1 MWMTYLVLFPIPSLY
16 MKKRILFLL
25 ALYFMWLPLLAIQK
39 PVFMLYHHALASGCS
54 LIDYLK
60 VITHGLL
67 LDCTIAGY
75 LTTLPLL
82 MTLVSVWLPGSF
94 YRKLLKGYF
103 GIMAVLIAA
112 IFSVDVALYGYWGF
126 RLDATL
132 FFYLQ
137 SPGDAMASVPLGQF
151 FAQLLMFA
159 VYAFGIYWVL
169 KRFIVPLFPETQ
181 VRKRLGGSLIIILSG
196 GILFIPIRGGVTTST
211 ANVGMVYFSQ
221 NQFLNHSAIN
231 PCFSLIASLSKQQ
244 DFAAQFNFFPE
255 EERKEVMDTLSPH
268 STRGHKGTNPADADL
283 QQKPLQSLLNTS
295 RPNILI
301 ILMESF
307 SANAIGAVGGDSII
321 TPNLNRL
328 SREGV
333 LFTNMYANSFRTD
346 RGIVSV
352 LNGYLAQPTTSIM
365 KYPAKSQTLP
375 SIAKTLTNEGY
386 VADMLY
392 GGDINF
398 TNMQSYFFSSGYSR
412 ITADRD
418 FPLTSRLS
426 KWGAHDHLVFNRL
439 LEDMKAEAA
448 DTASAENAHPFFQVL
463 QTSSSHEPFEVPY
476 RRLANDRL
484 NAFAYTDSCVG
495 DFVKRFR
502 ELPQWKNTV
511 LVLVPDHLGAYP
523 EHLNNLSVDR
533 YQIPLLLIGGAV
545 SEPRRI
551 DIYGS
556 QHDIAATLL
565 AQLSLPHQEFVFSK
579 DMLNPASPH
588 FAFFAVPDAFGMV
601 TPDNQ
606 LIFNCEANAVAV
618 DEGSTKGKNLLP
630 GKAYL
635 QKLYD
640 DIAKR

>member
-1 MWMTYLVLFPIPSLY
+1 

-25 ALYFMWLPLLAIQK
+25 ALFFIWLPLLAVQK
-39 PVFMLYHHALASGCS
+39 PVFLLYHHALASGCS
-54 LIDYLK
+54 LSDYLK

-67 LDCTIAGY
+67 LDCTMAGY
-75 LTTLPLL
+75 LTALPLL
-82 MTLVSVWLPGSF
+82 MTLVSIWLPGTF
-94 YRKLLKGYF
+94 YKKLLKGYF

-137 SPGDAMASVPLGQF
+137 SPKDAMASVPLGQF
-151 FAQLLMFA
+151 FAQLGMFV
-159 VYAFGIYWVL
+159 VYASGIYWVL
-169 KRFIVPLFPETQ
+169 KKCIVPLFPETQ
-181 VRKRLGGSLIIILSG
+181 VRKRLSGSLVVLLSG

-255 EERKEVMDTLSPH
+255 EERKEVMETLSSSPRTGYGNEED
-268 STRGHKGTNPADADL
+268 SM
-283 QQKPLQSLLNTS
+283 KPQTLLNTS

-307 SANAIGAVGGDSII
+307 SANAVGAVGGDSVI

-375 SIAKTLTNEGY
+375 SIAKSLTNEGY
-386 VADMLY
+386 IANMLY

-398 TNMQSYFFSSGYSR
+398 TNMQSYFFGSGYSR

-418 FPLTSRLS
+418 FPITSRLS
-426 KWGAHDHLVFNRL
+426 KWGANDDITFRYLY
-439 LEDMKAEAA
+439 EDIKSRDNQAPWL
-448 DTASAENAHPFFQVL
+448 TTFL
-463 QTSSSHEPFEVPY
+463 TLSSHEPFEVPY
-476 RRLANDRL
+476 HRLDEMGLYPNSV
-484 NAFAYTDSCVG
+484 AFTDSCIG
-495 DFVKRFR
+495 HFIEKLK
-502 ELPQWKNTV
+502 ELPVWKNT
-511 LVLVPDHLGAYP
+511 LVIFVSDHGYP
-523 EHLNNLSVDR
+523 YPKDVTGYEPRR
-533 YQIPLLLIGGAV
+533 YHIPMLWIGGAV
-545 SEPRRI
+545 KEPVVI
-551 DIYGS
+551 DKLAN
-556 QHDIAATLL
+556 QTDLAATLL
-565 AQLSLPHQEFVFSK
+565 NQLEIDH
-579 DMLNPASPH
+579 
-588 FAFFAVPDAFGMV
+588 DAFTFSRNILSPDYPEYAFYTYSNGFGFIDSTGISV
-601 TPDNQ
+601 YDNEGKKTLIETPR
-606 LIFNCEANAVAV
+606 
-618 DEGSTKGKNLLP
+618 EGSDLRLRKGKALL
-630 GKAYL
+630 
-635 QKLYD
+635 QTLYD
-640 DIAKR
+640 DLGNR

>member
-1 MWMTYLVLFPIPSLY
+1 MDDIYLVLSLIPSLY

-25 ALYFMWLPLLAIQK
+25 TLYFMWLPLLAIQK

-75 LTTLPLL
+75 LTALPLL

-169 KRFIVPLFPETQ
+169 KRFIVPLFPETL

-268 STRGHKGTNPADADL
+268 SMRGRKGTNPADADL

-426 KWGAHDHLVFNRL
+426 KWGANDDITFRHLYEDIKNRDNQAPWL
-439 LEDMKAEAA
+439 STFL
-448 DTASAENAHPFFQVL
+448 TL
-463 QTSSSHEPFEVPY
+463 SSHEPFEVPY
-476 RRLANDRL
+476 SRLANERL
-484 NAFAYTDSCVG
+484 NAFAYTDSCIG
-495 DFVKRFR
+495 DFVKQFR
-502 ELPQWKNTV
+502 RLPQWKNTAV
-511 LVLVPDHLGAYP
+511 VLVPDHLGAYP
-523 EHLNNLSVDR
+523 ERIGNLETGR
-533 YQIPLLLIGGAV
+533 YRIPLLIVGGAV
-545 SEPRRI
+545 RGPERI
-551 DIYGS
+551 DVYGS
-556 QHDIAATLL
+556 QQDIAATLL
-565 AQLSLPHQEFVFSK
+565 AQLSISHGEFTFSK

-588 FAFFAVPDAFGMV
+588 FAFFTVPDAFGFL

-606 LIFNCEANAVAV
+606 LIFNNEADAIVV
-618 DEGSTKGKNLLP
+618 DEGPKKGQNLSL
-630 GKAYL
+630 GQAYL

>member
-1 MWMTYLVLFPIPSLY
+1 

-25 ALYFMWLPLLAIQK
+25 ALFVIWLPILAIQK
-39 PVFMLYHHALASGCS
+39 PVFMLYHHALANGCS
-54 LIDYLK
+54 LIDYLR

-75 LTTLPLL
+75 LTALPLL
-82 MTLVSVWLPGSF
+82 MTLVSVWLPGRL

-103 GIMAVLIAA
+103 GIMAMLIAA
-112 IFSVDVALYGYWGF
+112 IFAVDVALYGYWGF

-137 SPGDAMASVPLGQF
+137 SPADAMASVPMGQF
-151 FAQLLMFA
+151 FGQLLMFL
-159 VYAFGIYWVL
+159 VYAFGIYWLL
-169 KRFIVPLFPETQ
+169 KQFIVPLFPETP
-181 VRKRLGGSLIIILSG
+181 VRRRLGGSLVVLLLG

-211 ANVGMVYFSQ
+211 ANVGMVYFSK

-231 PCFSLIASLSKQQ
+231 PCFSLFASLSKQQ

-255 EERKEVMDTLSPH
+255 EERREIFEGLKQDTGRFANRPYGD
-268 STRGHKGTNPADADL
+268 T
-283 QQKPLQSLLNTS
+283 LLNTQ

-301 ILMESF
+301 VLMESF
-307 SANAIGAVGGDSII
+307 SANVVGAVGGDSTV

-328 SREGV
+328 SKEGV

-375 SIAKTLTNEGY
+375 SIARSLTNEGY

-426 KWGAHDHLVFNRL
+426 KWGANDDVTFRHLY
-439 LEDMKAEAA
+439 EDIKSR
-448 DTASAENAHPFFQVL
+448 DSRTPWLSTFL
-463 QTSSSHEPFEVPY
+463 TLSSHEPFEVPY
-476 RRLANDRL
+476 HRLDDMGLYPNSV
-484 NAFAYTDSCVG
+484 AFTDSCIG
-495 DFVKRFR
+495 NFIDKLK
-502 ELPQWKNTV
+502 ELPVWKNT
-511 LVLVPDHLGAYP
+511 LVIFVSDHGYP
-523 EHLNNLSVDR
+523 YPKDVVN
-533 YQIPLLLIGGAV
+533 Y
-545 SEPRRI
+545 EPRRYHIPMLWVGGAIKEPVVI
-551 DIYGS
+551 DKYAN
-556 QHDIAATLL
+556 QTYLAATLL
-565 AQLSLPHQEFVFSK
+565 NQLGIGH
-579 DMLNPASPH
+579 
-588 FAFFAVPDAFGMV
+588 DAFTFSRNVLSSDYPEYAFYTYSNGFGFIDSTGISV
-601 TPDNQ
+601 YDNEGNKPLIETPR
-606 LIFNCEANAVAV
+606 
-618 DEGSTKGKNLLP
+618 EGSEQRLRKGKALL
-630 GKAYL
+630 
-635 QKLYD
+635 QTLYD
-640 DIAKR
+640 DLGSR